1 VRRRTDDL
9 TRALPR
15 PPLPM
20 SRYVAA
26 LGTLLAAFLMG
37 CVVPRPSVMP
47 SVPRLLV
54 TPETTLVD
62 ERVHLR
68 ATGLPA
74 GTRVVVRSSAPFGSA
89 ALRAEATFVA
99 DESGRV
105 DLDAMAPVAGSYRGA
120 DGMGLL
126 WAMRIDRSSVST
138 RDTADRAGVWAP
150 PAPFVVRFEL
160 VVDSTVVARA
170 SATRRFLGDGVE
182 MQPVA
187 EPGVKAHLYLPS
199 GSGRLPLVIVLGGS
213 EGGYD
218 DLRASMLASR
228 GFATMAVAYFRVP
241 DTPAEL
247 FEVPV
252 EVVERAVAWA
262 ERHPRVD
269 ASRIGVMGH
278 SKGAELALVAA
289 SRIPRLR
296 AVVASAPNDAVA
308 QGIDRNGRSRPTSS
322 WTWRGQA
329 LPFVRQVPPPA
340 FEAQF
345 REHGPPYRLRI
356 LHEASRRDSASLR
369 AAQIAVESVN
379 GPILLVSGE
388 DDQLGPS
395 AEQAEAVV
403 ARLAARGFRHRVEHL
418 RYADAGHQILPP
430 YLPTPPR
437 NEGQFWLM
445 GGTPDGYL
453 RADVASWARTLE
465 FLRTSLG
472 SSDASR

>member
-1 VRRRTDDL
+1 M
-9 TRALPR
+9 PR
-15 PPLPM
+15 H
-20 SRYVAA
+20 VAT
-26 LGTLLAAFLMG
+26 LGALLAASLTG
-37 CVVPRPSVMP
+37 CAGTHAPGMHSA
-47 SVPRLLV
+47 PRLIV

-68 ATGLPA
+68 ARGLPA
-74 GTRVVVRSSAPFGSA
+74 GARVVVRSSMPYGRAS
-89 ALRAEATFVA
+89 LRAEAAFVA
-99 DESGRV
+99 DANGRV

-126 WAMRIDRSSVST
+126 WAMRVDRA
-138 RDTADRAGVWAP
+138 RAAAPDTAERAGAWAP
-150 PAPFVVRFEL
+150 PAPFVVGFEL
-160 VVDSTVVARA
+160 VIDSTVVARA
-170 SATRRFLGDGVE
+170 SATRRFVGAGVE
-182 MQPVA
+182 MHRVT
-187 EPGVKAHLYLPS
+187 EPGVKAHVYLPA
-199 GSGRLPLVIVLGGS
+199 GSGRLPLVVVLGGS

-228 GFATMAVAYFRVP
+228 GFATMAVAYIGIP
-241 DTPAEL
+241 DSPAEL

-278 SKGAELALVAA
+278 SKGAELALAAA

-322 WTWRGQA
+322 WTWRGQP

-388 DDQLGPS
+388 DDQMGPS
-395 AEQAEAVV
+395 TEQAESIV
-403 ARLAARGFRHRVEHL
+403 ARLAAHGFRHRVEHL
-418 RYADAGHQILPP
+418 RYSDAGHQILPP

-437 NEGQFWLM
+437 SDGQFWMM
-445 GGTPDGYL
+445 GGTAEGYL

>member
-1 VRRRTDDL
+1 MPRHVATL
-9 TRALPR
+9 GISLIASLTGCTGTRAP
-15 PPLPM
+15 
-20 SRYVAA
+20 AA
-26 LGTLLAAFLMG
+26 HDA
-37 CVVPRPSVMP
+37 
-47 SVPRLLV
+47 PRLIV

-62 ERVHLR
+62 ERIHLR

-74 GTRVVVRSSAPFGSA
+74 GARVLVRSSMPFGRST
-89 ALRAEATFVA
+89 LRAEAAFVA
-99 DESGRV
+99 DASGRV
-105 DLDAMAPVAGSYRGA
+105 DLHTMSPVAGSYRGA

-126 WAMRIDRSSVST
+126 WAMSIDRSST
-138 RDTADRAGVWAP
+138 AARDTADRAATFAP

-160 VVDSTVVARA
+160 VVDSAVVARA
-170 SATRRFLGDGVE
+170 SATRRFLGAGVE
-182 MQPVA
+182 MRQVA
-187 EPGVKAHLYLPS
+187 EPGVKAHLFLPA
-199 GSGRLPLVIVLGGS
+199 GSGRLPLVVVLGGS

-228 GFATMAVAYFRVP
+228 GFATMAVAYIGIP
-241 DTPAEL
+241 DSPAEL

-278 SKGAELALVAA
+278 SKGAELALAAA

-322 WTWRGQA
+322 WTWRGHPI
-329 LPFVRQVPPPA
+329 PFVRQVPPPA

-345 REHGPPYRLRI
+345 REHGPPYRLRL

-379 GPILLVSGE
+379 GPILLVSGD

-395 AEQAEAVV
+395 TEQAESIV

-418 RYADAGHQILPP
+418 RYAEAGHQILPP

-437 NEGQFWLM
+437 NAGQFWLM
-445 GGTPDGYL
+445 GGTPEGYL

-465 FLRTSLG
+465 FLRASLG
-472 SSDASR
+472 TSDTSR